1 MDGLGLLS
9 AQQWLLKWGQK
20 IIKTLLVPAITH
32 HTESF
37 IILDVYFFLNLTL
50 SYLTC
55 NSLFSACF

>member
-1 MDGLGLLS
+1 MDGLGLLL

-37 IILDVYFFLNLTL
+37 IILDVYFFFKFDIKL
-50 SYLTC
+50 SYM
-55 NSLFSACF
+55 

>member
-1 MDGLGLLS
+1 MDGFGLLP

-37 IILDVYFFLNLTL
+37 ITLDVFFLNLTL

-55 NSLFSACF
+55 NSLFSVCF

>member
-1 MDGLGLLS
+1 MDGLGLLL

-20 IIKTLLVPAITH
+20 IIKTLLIPAITH

-55 NSLFSACF
+55 NS

>member
-1 MDGLGLLS
+1 MDGFGLLP
-9 AQQWLLKWGQK
+9 AQQWLLKWGQT

-37 IILDVYFFLNLTL
+37 IILDVFFLNLAL

-55 NSLFSACF
+55 NSFFSVCF

>member
-1 MDGLGLLS
+1 MDGFGLLP
-9 AQQWLLKWGQK
+9 AQQWLLKWGQT

-37 IILDVYFFLNLTL
+37 IILDVFFFNLSL

-55 NSLFSACF
+55 NSFFSVCF

>member
-1 MDGLGLLS
+1 MDGFGLLP

-37 IILDVYFFLNLTL
+37 IILSVYFLNLTL
-50 SYLTC
+50 SYITC
-55 NSLFSACF
+55 NSLFSVCF

>member
-1 MDGLGLLS
+1 MDGFGLLP

-37 IILDVYFFLNLTL
+37 IILDVFFLNLSL

-55 NSLFSACF
+55 NSLFSVCF

>member
-1 MDGLGLLS
+1 MDGFGLLP

-37 IILDVYFFLNLTL
+37 II
-50 SYLTC
+50 
-55 NSLFSACF
+55 

>member
-1 MDGLGLLS
+1 MDGFGLLP
-9 AQQWLLKWGQK
+9 AQQWLLKWGHK

-37 IILDVYFFLNLTL
+37 IILDVFFLNLSL

-55 NSLFSACF
+55 NSLFSVCF